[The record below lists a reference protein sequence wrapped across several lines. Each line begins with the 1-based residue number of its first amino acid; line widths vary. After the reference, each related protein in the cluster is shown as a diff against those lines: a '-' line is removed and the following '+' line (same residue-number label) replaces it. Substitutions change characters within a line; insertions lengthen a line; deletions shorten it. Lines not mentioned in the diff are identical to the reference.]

1 MDQSKDGASS
11 ENWSAIASVLLM
23 LHGGAA
29 MTALLLLGGLVPLH
43 LLPRWRQEK
52 NRVAGVAIAT
62 ATALLIVTAFGLY
75 YIGSDALRA
84 WTSDIH
90 IIMGLVF
97 PALLTVHVAVGRHRC
112 APHIRPKR
120 PSETCRSAAYLA
132 PADYSEKC
140 KPRSANP

>member
-1 MDQSKDGASS
+1 MDQSKNGSSS
-11 ENWSAIASVLLM
+11 ESWSGIEPGLLM

-43 LLPRWRQEK
+43 LLPCWRQEK
-52 NRVAGVAIAT
+52 NRVAGIAIAA

-90 IIMGLVF
+90 IVMGLVF

-112 APHIRPKR
+112 APHFRSKR
-120 PSETCRSAAYLA
+120 
-132 PADYSEKC
+132 
-140 KPRSANP
+140 